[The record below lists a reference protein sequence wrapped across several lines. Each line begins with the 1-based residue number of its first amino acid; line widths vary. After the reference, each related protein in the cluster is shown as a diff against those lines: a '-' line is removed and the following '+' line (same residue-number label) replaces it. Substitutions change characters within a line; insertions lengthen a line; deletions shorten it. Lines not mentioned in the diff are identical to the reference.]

1 MPESPPKAAGVDLQL
16 LRSGIFLMALRAL
29 GDPEAA
35 EEVAQESLSRAVDVI
50 RSPGA
55 TANLGAYVAGIAR
68 HVIADHFRAKERVGS
83 LSRAAFEAVRDE
95 SLDPLTTLCSEEEVA
110 GVRGALAGLAPADR
124 ELVTLCYF
132 DDLSPTEIAKRLGV
146 PPERI
151 RQRKLRALQRLRAV
165 FDRMTSARHAEPSA
179 PTDRTGIAGTKA
191 SGSGGGV

>member
-1 MPESPPKAAGVDLQL
+1 MPETPSNAADVDLEL
-16 LRSGIFLMALRAL
+16 LRSGILLMALRAL

-83 LSRAAFEAVRDE
+83 ISREAFEAVRDD
-95 SLDPLTTLCSEEEVA
+95 STDPLTVLCSEEA
-110 GVRGALAGLAPADR
+110 IANVRGALAGLAPADR
-124 ELVTLCYF
+124 ELVALCYF

-165 FDRMTSARHAEPSA
+165 FESVDSARHAGPSA
-179 PTDRTGIAGTKA
+179 PTDRTGIAGA
-191 SGSGGGV
+191 GANGSGR

>member
-1 MPESPPKAAGVDLQL
+1 MPESPSNAAHVDLEL
-16 LRSGIFLMALRAL
+16 LRSGILLMALRAL

-35 EEVAQESLSRAVDVI
+35 EEVAQEALSRAVDVI
-50 RSPGA
+50 RSPGV

-83 LSRAAFEAVRDE
+83 ISRAAFEAVRDD
-95 SLDPLTTLCSEEEVA
+95 STDPLTVLCSEEAVA

-146 PPERI
+146 PPERV
-151 RQRKLRALQRLRAV
+151 RQRKLRALQRLRAAFETV
-165 FDRMTSARHAEPSA
+165 TSVRHASRPA
-179 PTDRTGIAGTKA
+179 PTDRTGIAGAGA
-191 SGSGGGV
+191 SGSGV

>member
-1 MPESPPKAAGVDLQL
+1 MPESPTKAADMDLEL

-29 GDPEAA
+29 GDREAA

-50 RSPGA
+50 RSPAA

-83 LSRAAFEAVRDE
+83 ISRTAFEAVRDD
-95 SLDPLTTLCSEEEVA
+95 SIDPLTVLCSEEAVA
-110 GVRGALAGLAPADR
+110 GVRDAMAGLAPADR

-151 RQRKLRALQRLRAV
+151 RQRKLRALQRLRAA
-165 FDRMTSARHAEPSA
+165 FDSVTCARHADPSA
-179 PTDRTGIAGTKA
+179 PTDRTGTAGAGT
-191 SGSGGGV
+191 SGSGV

>member
-1 MPESPPKAAGVDLQL
+1 MPEAPSNAAEVDLGL
-16 LRSGIFLMALRAL
+16 LRSGILLMALRAL

-55 TANLGAYVAGIAR
+55 TTNLGAYVAGIAR

-83 LSRAAFEAVRDE
+83 ISRAAFEAVRDD
-95 SLDPLTTLCSEEEVA
+95 STDPLTTLCSEEAVA

-165 FDRMTSARHAEPSA
+165 FDGVNPARHAGPSA
-179 PTDRTGIAGTKA
+179 PTDRTGTAGAGT
-191 SGSGGGV
+191 SGSGI

>member
-1 MPESPPKAAGVDLQL
+1 MPESPSNAADVDLEL
-16 LRSGIFLMALRAL
+16 LRSGILLMALRAL

-35 EEVAQESLSRAVDVI
+35 EEVAQESMSRAVDVI
-50 RSPGA
+50 RSPGM

-68 HVIADHFRAKERVGS
+68 HVIADHFRARERVGII
-83 LSRAAFEAVRDE
+83 SRAAFEAVSDDRI
-95 SLDPLTTLCSEEEVA
+95 DPLTIICSEEELA
-110 GVRGALAGLAPADR
+110 GVRGALAGLAAADR

-165 FDRMTSARHAEPSA
+165 FDGATSARHADRSA
-179 PTDRTGIAGTKA
+179 PTDRTGIAGAGA
-191 SGSGGGV
+191 SGSGV